1 MERHHHEDGEAA
13 QITQCQTGL
22 GHTAGDRPV
31 TKSTAIITP
40 RLEGSATFP
49 AQRYYALIR
58 RPHNEQ
64 APCRR
69 RDIPSIAKKI
79 KADCG
84 VHINSRSLGLRARS
98 DGYPT
103 QRVSLRAEI
112 LRLGLRLLKERQGHP
127 SASVATV
134 RRRLKR
140 IERLVPRPPAGTRTT
155 VIDGS
160 GVNTVHVAVR
170 QARSDRCVLY
180 FHGGAYALG
189 TAALLQ
195 DFLWRIGAAARAC
208 VLYFDY
214 RLAPEHPFPAALED
228 AVAVYR
234 WLAGRFDARRIAFV
248 GDSAGGGL
256 ALATLYKLRDE
267 GLAMPAAVVAVSP
280 WTDLALT
287 GPSLKLNAAAD
298 PWLNVAALPV
308 LASGYLGG
316 ADPYNHYAS
325 PLYGDASGLPPTLIH
340 VGSDEILRDD
350 AIRMADKLRAAGCDV
365 EIEVWPRM
373 PHAWH
378 LFARILPEG
387 RDAIERI
394 GAFLQ
399 QRI

>member
-1 MERHHHEDGEAA
+1 VRIEGE
-13 QITQCQTGL
+13 
-22 GHTAGDRPV
+22 P
-31 TKSTAIITP
+31 P
-40 RLEGSATFP
+40 
-49 AQRYYALIR
+49 QRI
-58 RPHNEQ
+58 
-64 APCRR
+64 
-69 RDIPSIAKKI
+69 
-79 KADCG
+79 
-84 VHINSRSLGLRARS
+84 
-98 DGYPT
+98 
-103 QRVSLRAEI
+103 SLRAEV
-112 LRLGLRLLKERQGHP
+112 LRLALHFFKRRQGRRVQP
-127 SASVATV
+127 PAAV

-140 IERLVPRPPAGTRTT
+140 IEPFVPRPPLGTRTT

-160 GVNTVHVAVR
+160 GVNSVHVAVA

-180 FHGGAYALG
+180 FHGGAYAVG
-189 TAALLQ
+189 TAALLR
-195 DFLWRIGAAARAC
+195 DFTWRIGAAARAC

-234 WLAGRFDARRIAFV
+234 WLAARFDPSRIAFV

-267 GLAMPAAVVAVSP
+267 GFALPAAAVAVSP

-287 GPSLKLNAAAD
+287 GPSLNLNAAVD
-298 PWLNVAALPV
+298 PMLDAAMLPA
-308 LASGYLGG
+308 LANGYLGG
-316 ADPYNHYAS
+316 ADPRNQYAS

-350 AIRMADKLRAAGCDV
+350 AIRMADKLRAAGCEV

-378 LFARILPEG
+378 HFARILPEG
-387 RDAIERI
+387 RDAIARI